1 MLQNAS
7 YMFFFSKKKK
17 KKETKQNEYEKKK
30 TSLTRQESNPQ
41 TFDVEGQRIVHC
53 ATQSLLRPNV
63 KLIVVDI
70 FVPTRL
76 IVHDGAENADVRR
89 NEYHKRSPLSTKG
102 VPRLGVAF
110 S

>member
-7 YMFFFSKKKK
+7 YMFFSQKKK
-17 KKETKQNEYEKKK
+17 KKENKSHPAGVE
-30 TSLTRQESNPQ
+30 PM

-63 KLIVVDI
+63 KLIVFDI

-76 IVHDGAENADVRR
+76 IVHNGAENADVRR

-102 VPRLGVAF
+102 VQRLGVAF

>member
-7 YMFFFSKKKK
+7 YMFFSQKKKK
-17 KKETKQNEYEKKK
+17 KRNKTKRVRKKENKSHPAGVE
-30 TSLTRQESNPQ
+30 PM

-53 ATQSLLRPNV
+53 ATQSLLRPYV
-63 KLIVVDI
+63 KLIVFDI

-76 IVHDGAENADVRR
+76 IIQDGAENADVRR